1 MSNAIRDKLAQK
13 KSKLGQASVPVAD
26 HPADLNDYPEGSF
39 LRVAVDLVQPNPY
52 QPRRHFDP
60 DKLAEL
66 AQSIRD
72 KGVLQPILVRRTE
85 TGEIFLVAGERRL
98 RAAKLAGLDKIP
110 ALITK
115 GHPAEIALIENLQR
129 EDLTPLEEAEALA
142 RMAAE
147 FNYTQEQLAAL
158 LGKAKST
165 ISEALSLNRL
175 PAAIK
180 EEVRRAEL
188 YPRRLLVEIAKQESE
203 DQMVALFRQVKA
215 AGLKSDQVRQLTR
228 SQVINKRPPLA
239 ILLEKVQALANHLE
253 RLEVNHLH
261 PEERLAL
268 LTSLQAL
275 HQTLNRFL
283 T

>member
-1 MSNAIRDKLAQK
+1 MANSIRDKLAQHK
-13 KSKLGQASVPVAD
+13 TKLAQSPAPTAE

-39 LRVAVDLVQPNPY
+39 LRVAVDLVRPNPY
-52 QPRRHFDP
+52 QPRQHFDP

-66 AQSIRD
+66 AQSIKD

-85 TGEIFLVAGERRL
+85 AGEIFLVAGERRL
-98 RAAKLAGLDKIP
+98 RAARLAGLDKIP
-110 ALITK
+110 AVVTK

-129 EDLTPLEEAEALA
+129 EDLSPLEEAEALA
-142 RMAAE
+142 RMATE

-175 PAAIK
+175 PPAIK

-188 YPRRLLVEIAKQESE
+188 YPRRLLVEIAKQDSE
-203 DQMVALFRQVKA
+203 EKMVALFQQVKA

-228 SQVINKRPPLA
+228 PQVINRRPPLTV
-239 ILLEKVQALANHLE
+239 LLEKVQSLTNHLARLELSRLSSSE
-253 RLEVNHLH
+253 RLTL
-261 PEERLAL
+261 LA
-268 LTSLQAL
+268 SLQNL
-275 HQTLNRFL
+275 EQTLRRFL
-283 T
+283 D

>member
-13 KSKLGQASVPVAD
+13 KSKLGQAPAPVAD
-26 HPADLNDYPEGSF
+26 HPAELNDYPEGSF

-52 QPRRHFDP
+52 QPRQHFDP
-60 DKLAEL
+60 EKLAEL

-72 KGVLQPILVRRTE
+72 KGVLQPILVRRTQ

-110 ALITK
+110 AVVTQ

-129 EDLTPLEEAEALA
+129 EDLSPLEEAEALA

-147 FNYTQEQLAAL
+147 FNYTQEQLATL

-175 PAAIK
+175 PETIK

-203 DQMVALFRQVKA
+203 ERMVALFNQVKT
-215 AGLKSDQVRQLTR
+215 AGLKSDQLRRLTR
-228 SQVINKRPPLA
+228 PQVINKRPPLA

-253 RLEVNHLH
+253 RLEVTRLS
-261 PEERLAL
+261 PEEKLTL
-268 LTSLQAL
+268 LSSLQAL
-275 HQTLNRFL
+275 QRTLNRL
-283 T
+283 LD

>member
-13 KSKLGQASVPVAD
+13 KSKLGQAPAPVAD
-26 HPADLNDYPEGSF
+26 HPAELNDYPEGSF

-52 QPRRHFDP
+52 QPRQHFDP
-60 DKLAEL
+60 EKLAEL

-72 KGVLQPILVRRTE
+72 KGVLQPILVRRTQ

-110 ALITK
+110 AVVTQ

-129 EDLTPLEEAEALA
+129 EDLSPLEEAEALA
-142 RMAAE
+142 RMVAE
-147 FNYTQEQLAAL
+147 FNYTQEQLATL

-175 PAAIK
+175 PETIK

-203 DQMVALFRQVKA
+203 ERMVALFNQVKT
-215 AGLKSDQVRQLTR
+215 AGLKSDQLRRLTR
-228 SQVINKRPPLA
+228 PQVINKRPPLA

-253 RLEVNHLH
+253 RLEVTRLS
-261 PEERLAL
+261 PEEKLTL
-268 LTSLQAL
+268 LSSLQAL
-275 HQTLNRFL
+275 QRTLNRL
-283 T
+283 LD